1 MVLNIPQYIVQPPT
15 TKNYSFQNATSARV
29 EEPHSKDLVK
39 WVIVEDAFILLEY

>member
-29 EEPHSKDLVK
+29 EKPHSKDLVR
-39 WVIVEDAFILLEY
+39 WVTLEDAFILLEY